1 MVSWERILHRL
12 MRRLPVGPASVLGGQ
27 LAKLKIRFITPDVA
41 EKARSNLRRHLPET
55 PPEEIERMVWRFA
68 DNIGRVMA
76 EFAISHRF
84 AETGRI
90 EMLGVEEAGARVGQM
105 PTIALC
111 LHVGN
116 WEVVASALQ
125 VIGVPIASISE
136 VPDDPLHREIADET
150 RKGFGVNVL
159 APNRNGA
166 RLALSLLR
174 NNGTVAIFPDEVR
187 DGRMMAPLFGRP
199 PHLKGNLAVA
209 AKLARR
215 TGAQIV
221 LGYCERVGGT
231 RFRVR
236 FLPPYSLPPGDGDPL
251 ADVALLNG
259 LIEPIILKHLDQWYY
274 LDDSLAPID

>member
-1 MVSWERILHRL
+1 
-12 MRRLPVGPASVLGGQ
+12 MRRLPVGPASALGGQ
-27 LAKLKIRFITPDVA
+27 LARLKIRFVTPDVA
-41 EKARSNLRRHLPET
+41 EKARSNLRRHLPAAPDAEL
-55 PPEEIERMVWRFA
+55 ERMVWRFA
-68 DNIGRVMA
+68 DNIGRLMA

-136 VPDDPLHREIADET
+136 VPGDPLHREIADKT
-150 RKGFGVNVL
+150 RKEFGVKVL
-159 APNRNGA
+159 APDRNGA
-166 RLALSLLR
+166 RHALSLLR

-221 LGYCERVGGT
+221 LGYCERVGGA

-236 FLPPYSLPPGDGDPL
+236 FLPPYTLPPGDGDPL
-251 ADVALLNG
+251 ADVALLND
-259 LIEPIILKHLDQWYY
+259 LIEPIVLKHLDQWYY

>member
-1 MVSWERILHRL
+1 MLSWERILHGL
-12 MRRLPVGPASVLGGQ
+12 LRRLPVGPASAFGGQ

-41 EKARSNLRRHLPET
+41 KKARHNLRRHLPGARDV
-55 PPEEIERMVWRFA
+55 EIERMVWRFA

-90 EMLGVEEAGARVGQM
+90 EMLGVEEAGAKVGQM

-111 LHVGN
+111 VHLGN

-136 VPDDPLHREIADET
+136 VPDDPLHREIAAEA

-159 APNRNGA
+159 TPNQSGA
-166 RLALSLLR
+166 RQALSLLR
-174 NNGTVAIFPDEVR
+174 NNGTVAIFPDELR

-231 RFRVR
+231 RFRVH
-236 FLPPYSLPPGDGDPL
+236 FLPPYMLPPGEGDPL
-251 ADVALLNG
+251 TDVALLNG
-259 LIEPIILKHLDQWYY
+259 LIEPVVLKHLDQWYY